1 LLVTSSRRADTLRLS
16 STTDYI
22 GEYCDSSVSVV
33 CRIRLTR
40 SLQTL
45 FEYTYEAVLEGDAV
59 LALGHFFSPL
69 VAWHPTFSSEP
80 LRMRCGSATERTRL
94 PWRVAVEEKLVE
106 LSRFNQLLRPDERAA
121 FNDLLEPQRVP
132 IARRAEFKS
141 NQNFPN
147 PQ

>member
-1 LLVTSSRRADTLRLS
+1 
-16 STTDYI
+16 
-22 GEYCDSSVSVV
+22 
-33 CRIRLTR
+33 
-40 SLQTL
+40 
-45 FEYTYEAVLEGDAV
+45 
-59 LALGHFFSPL
+59 
-69 VAWHPTFSSEP
+69 
-80 LRMRCGSATERTRL
+80 MERTRL

-121 FNDLLEPQRVP
+121 FNDLLEPQTVP